1 MWYYV
6 FAIKIKYYEKRKVR
20 HIAIPLHWY
29 HDSYICIS
37 IIIQFSKKSHLPIF
51 YTELKKEIC
60 MDFSIEPIWLVDF
73 SFLQLKHN

>member
-6 FAIKIKYYEKRKVR
+6 FAIKLKYYERKKVR
-20 HIAIPLHWY
+20 HITIPLHY
-29 HDSYICIS
+29 FNGNHICPI
-37 IIIQFSKKSHLPIF
+37 IIIQFVKKSHLPTF

-73 SFLQLKHN
+73 SFLQLNL